1 MTGPFNYNRRRQSA
15 GIDVRTVTARQLEVL
30 RWLADGKKPKE
41 IAAIIGLSTRT
52 VGFHLYN
59 SMRVLGCRTVT
70 QTVARA
76 IRWGL
81 MS

>member
-15 GIDVRTVTARQLEVL
+15 GIDVRTVTARQIEVL
-30 RWLADGKKPKE
+30 HWLAEGKMQGE
-41 IAAIIGLSTRT
+41 IATIMGLRTRT
-52 VGFHLYN
+52 VAFHLYN
-59 SMRVLGCRTVT
+59 SMRVLDCRTVT